1 VSFIET
7 ERLRRA
13 TYVPLPRR
21 RASRKRLYDHLALAI
36 LVALVC
42 IIAVTFRDYS
52 ISTDEQVQNTYGR
65 LLLDF
70 YLSGLTD
77 TRAFHYYNLYLYGGL
92 FDLIAA
98 AIAPFS
104 PLPDFETRHLLCAA
118 FGVLGILATW
128 RLARLLAGPRAGLLA
143 VVLLALCP
151 AYYGAMFNNTKDIPF
166 AAGMTWTLYLSCLLA
181 ARLPRPPFRLVAW
194 LGVAA
199 GASLGIRVG
208 AVLGG
213 LYLIPVLALHLI
225 DEARAG
231 GWRASVRSATGMLLR
246 LSPGI
251 LIAGALMALLWPWSV
266 MAPGNMLLAV
276 HDLTGFHVPTI
287 LAGRPLDSYDVPA
300 WYVPTY
306 LLVKMPE
313 TLLIGLAVA
322 FAGVAIPGRRPDP
335 LAVRSR
341 SHQWLLVVLAASVPV
356 VYAVVARPAIYNGL
370 RHFLLV
376 APPLCVLAAAGI
388 ERILVA
394 SRSSGGRTGMAVAAI
409 LFVGMCVKDVWTMAV
424 LHPHQ
429 YIYYN
434 LLAGGVRGADRRY
447 ELDYWSNF
455 MREAVHDLVKY
466 VEAENGGRL
475 PNRTFTVDVCTSP
488 WPLTAY
494 APPQFQMTEDCRAAD
509 FFIATTN
516 TGCHKGCNGRTIIE
530 IKRMGV
536 ALGVVKDRRDGK
548 ENEIVGG
555 QSTAAR

>member
-7 ERLRRA
+7 KRPRPA
-13 TYVPLPRR
+13 TYLSLPRR
-21 RASRKRLYDHLALAI
+21 RASRDRLFDRLALAV

-42 IIAVTFRDYS
+42 VIAFTFRDYG
-52 ISTDEQVQNTYGR
+52 ISTDEEVQNTYGR

-77 TRAFHYYNLYLYGGL
+77 TRAFGYSNLYLYGGL
-92 FDLIAA
+92 FDLMAA
-98 AIAPFS
+98 VIAPFS
-104 PLPDFETRHLLCAA
+104 PLPDFETRHLLCAT
-118 FGVLGILATW
+118 FGVLGIVATW

-143 VVLLALCP
+143 VVLLVLCP

-166 AAGMTWTLYLSCLLA
+166 AAGMTWMLYLSCRLA
-181 ARLPRPPFRLVAW
+181 ACLPRPPFRLVAW

-213 LYLIPVLALHLI
+213 LYLIPVLALHVI
-225 DEARAG
+225 GEASAG

-251 LIAGALMALLWPWSV
+251 LIATALMALLWPWSV
-266 MAPGNMLLAV
+266 MAPGNILLAV

-306 LLVKMPE
+306 LLVKLPE
-313 TLLIGLAVA
+313 TLLIGLVVA
-322 FAGVAIPGRRPDP
+322 LAAAAIPGRRADP
-335 LAVRSR
+335 GAARSR
-341 SHQWLLVVLAASVPV
+341 QWLLVVLAASVPIA
-356 VYAVVARPAIYNGL
+356 YAVVARPAIYNGL

-376 APPLCVLAAAGI
+376 VPPLCVLAAAGI
-388 ERILVA
+388 VRLLA
-394 SRSSGGRTGMAVAAI
+394 AARKSGGRPAIAIAAI
-409 LFVGMCVKDVWTMAV
+409 LFAAISVKDVWTMAV

-455 MREAVHDLVKY
+455 MREAIHRLVTY
-466 VEAENGGRL
+466 VAAENGGHL
-475 PNRTFTVDVCTSP
+475 PDRTFTIDVCTSP

-494 APPQFQMTEDCRAAD
+494 APRQFQMTEDCRAAD

-530 IKRMGV
+530 IKRMDV
-536 ALGVVKDRRDGK
+536 VLGVVKDRRDGK
-548 ENEIVGG
+548 ADEIGAG
-555 QSTAAR
+555 RPAAAR